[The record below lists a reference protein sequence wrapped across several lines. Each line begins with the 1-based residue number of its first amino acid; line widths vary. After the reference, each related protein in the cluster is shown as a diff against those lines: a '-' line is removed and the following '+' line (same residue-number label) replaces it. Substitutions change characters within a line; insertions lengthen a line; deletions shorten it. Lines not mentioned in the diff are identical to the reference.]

1 MHVCVFIYASFT
13 QYTHIMYTTFM
24 YAINRDLIVW
34 QHYSKVNMMY
44 MEKCVWPLQEQ
55 SYNHHHPPPP
65 EGPLLRVKN
74 RENAVATCANN
85 LRYFGPA
92 AALRSPQ
99 TDHQRRL
106 SGSNPDLISTAVDLD
121 SRHRRSSV
129 PPSAGSGACCQTHPF
144 PGCMH
149 CQETPAAPSHPELP
163 ALLTAEHV
171 RRDAALR
178 QESHGAHG
186 RGRKQRDSSR
196 SRGPAACSTRSDPW
210 ETWVWMM
217 LALSVTVKTFIMLR
231 KIYVHHR
238 ILKNKMYLC
247 FHKQMTFQHS

>member
-1 MHVCVFIYASFT
+1 M
-13 QYTHIMYTTFM
+13 
-24 YAINRDLIVW
+24 
-34 QHYSKVNMMY
+34 
-44 MEKCVWPLQEQ
+44 
-55 SYNHHHPPPP
+55 
-65 EGPLLRVKN
+65 KN

-129 PPSAGSGACCQTHPF
+129 PPVRGLRGLLPDASVPRLHALSGDAGRSQPPRA
-144 PGCMH
+144 
-149 CQETPAAPSHPELP
+149 P

-178 QESHGAHG
+178 QRAMEPTAEGEAAETAAGAEVQRLAALAQTPEKRESG
-186 RGRKQRDSSR
+186 
-196 SRGPAACSTRSDPW
+196 
-210 ETWVWMM
+210 
-217 LALSVTVKTFIMLR
+217 
-231 KIYVHHR
+231 
-238 ILKNKMYLC
+238 
-247 FHKQMTFQHS
+247 

>member
-13 QYTHIMYTTFM
+13 QYTHTFILD
-24 YAINRDLIVW
+24 AINRDLIVW

-163 ALLTAEHV
+163 HYSLLSMCEEMPPSVKRAMEPTAEGE
-171 RRDAALR
+171 AAG
-178 QESHGAHG
+178 QQPE
-186 RGRKQRDSSR
+186 QRSS
-196 SRGPAACSTRSDPW
+196 G
-210 ETWVWMM
+210 
-217 LALSVTVKTFIMLR
+217 L
-231 KIYVHHR
+231 
-238 ILKNKMYLC
+238 
-247 FHKQMTFQHS
+247 QHSLRPLRNVSLDDACIECDSKDIHYVTKD